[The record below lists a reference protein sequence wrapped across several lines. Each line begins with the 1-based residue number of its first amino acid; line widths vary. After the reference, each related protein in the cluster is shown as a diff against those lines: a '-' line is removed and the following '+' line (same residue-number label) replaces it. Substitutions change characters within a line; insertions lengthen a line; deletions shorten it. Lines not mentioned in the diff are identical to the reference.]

1 MFQNL
6 SNNLRSQ
13 AQKEK
18 ESLKLADNEA
28 SSLEREKKRLAE
40 TMEQTNQNN
49 QRQQVTRL
57 FKSTIKWSKTPQ
69 KILFTETSGRSKE
82 RPGEDAADARG
93 RGQDCPGYGR
103 DGRVATGGSVHAGHI
118 LQARWS
124 QDQSEVYFFLK
135 II

>member
-18 ESLKLADNEA
+18 ESLKWADNEA

-57 FKSTIKWSKTPQ
+57 FKSTIK
-69 KILFTETSGRSKE
+69 
-82 RPGEDAADARG
+82 
-93 RGQDCPGYGR
+93 
-103 DGRVATGGSVHAGHI
+103 
-118 LQARWS
+118 
-124 QDQSEVYFFLK
+124 
-135 II
+135 